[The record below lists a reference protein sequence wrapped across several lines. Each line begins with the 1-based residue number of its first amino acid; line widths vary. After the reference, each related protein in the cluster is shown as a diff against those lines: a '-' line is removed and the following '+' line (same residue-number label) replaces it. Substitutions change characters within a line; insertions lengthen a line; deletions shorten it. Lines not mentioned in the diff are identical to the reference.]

1 MAQGFT
7 IRDEDLKPFAGMKVP
22 PLGGG
27 AYKPPAA
34 VKPPLPM
41 SAQGKSFG
49 AAGGFT
55 MPGGIPGRP
64 QGFDLPLFGKMPSM
78 PGQPSPVKP
87 GVGAPMPLPG
97 TPTLNTPKPPTPM
110 TLATPATPSAAPVAE
125 KPALPISLRAPGLPS
140 AAPAEPAM
148 SPEAV
153 DAAKSQ
159 AAAGQGAQSAR
170 AEQERKNAAATEAQ
184 RNQAAAGQGAQS
196 ARAEQE
202 RKNAAATEAQKNQA
216 ATGQEA
222 TAGAAAQAA
231 KNAAATASMKNQA
244 AAMADAEKRRRTPDT
259 HPAASSTPPATW
271 GDSLADF
278 QDFYAK
284 MVNDPEGFFK
294 QYFAT
299 ATNRIIQSMGMM
311 NQSERDAMQ
320 MRINQDPSAK
330 MIDMQKYG
338 LQGAFMVNQEQRNRS
353 EKNFNTLVSNGMF
366 DQAASSLQ
374 GMIDKDFPGLG
385 ITVDAGV
392 LRGRDALNRSD
403 QDDAMDMIRTTA
415 LTDKAAA
422 VTQANAMIAANPG
435 RFPPGMTGEQWVNNA
450 LEDEKRGQYSMSQFS
465 SKMDRVREIATVDP
479 VGATAM
485 LQAIMDDPAYKS
497 WFPEGATADQIIK
510 SFQAGN
516 TSKNLQ
522 ESQTI
527 QEEINRL
534 AASPTASFDEALGLY
549 DDLFR
554 LTGRDA
560 VKDGKRLTLEQINTL
575 RTGDGL
581 GEFQKDAQGNIVD
594 ETGISLTDED
604 YTDLA
609 YRKDFADRQ
618 KTENEAP
625 LMDIYNQVMKSPDAI
640 KFTNPEFFIG
650 GKDALKNWAVAV
662 SESGLKFI
670 RDPNTGQM
678 VPDLSG
684 TEKPW
689 DDPALAP
696 MFYTWPKANFD
707 ATGQVTKDANGN
719 PIYDGGGDVYGET
732 LNGEKVM
739 ATADDEAMDNLYFKY
754 RRQGGNLTAKEW
766 YFATAGGTL
775 PPDVSRVPKDV
786 TAGAKVIAGL
796 PGDPKTGEMTGN
808 LAAFNSVLKAD
819 ATAETS
825 LKVLNGV
832 TTSQWQALAADPDAY
847 TKVVSAAQAS
857 GAIKAVETAI
867 PELASMNQISDWL
880 KKIGVTPATVSA
892 HDGSAFEWQ
901 KGKEPIISYNG
912 KMYKLTLIKS
922 KVYYAGRNHRTTTIE
937 AIDLETGSPITL
949 MREEHHVS

>member
-7 IRDEDLKPFAGMKVP
+7 LRDEDLKPFAGMKVP

-49 AAGGFT
+49 ASGGFT
-55 MPGGIPGRP
+55 MPGGIPGMPKPGPIGPGPGPTAPIPGKP

-87 GVGAPMPLPG
+87 SVGAPMPLPG

-110 TLATPATPSAAPVAE
+110 TLATPAT
-125 KPALPISLRAPGLPS
+125 R
-140 AAPAEPAM
+140 PAEPAM

-153 DAAKSQ
+153 DAAKS
-159 AAAGQGAQSAR
+159 
-170 AEQERKNAAATEAQ
+170 
-184 RNQAAAGQGAQS
+184 QAAAGQGAQS

-244 AAMADAEKRRRTPDT
+244 AAMADADKRRRTPDT

-284 MVNDPEGFFK
+284 IFNDQEGVFK

-299 ATNRIIQSMGMM
+299 ATNSIIQSMGMM

-320 MRINQDPSAK
+320 MRINQDPSLAGQGAGVAAMKILTSDQNFNMGQMFGEMSQDARAK

-594 ETGISLTDED
+594 ETCISLTDED

-625 LMDIYNQVMKSPDAI
+625 WMDIYNQVMKSPDAI

-650 GKDALKNWAVAV
+650 GKDALTNWAGAG

-786 TAGAKVIAGL
+786 TAGAKV
-796 PGDPKTGEMTGN
+796 N
-808 LAAFNSVLKAD
+808 
-819 ATAETS
+819 
-825 LKVLNGV
+825 
-832 TTSQWQALAADPDAY
+832 
-847 TKVVSAAQAS
+847 
-857 GAIKAVETAI
+857 
-867 PELASMNQISDWL
+867 
-880 KKIGVTPATVSA
+880 
-892 HDGSAFEWQ
+892 
-901 KGKEPIISYNG
+901 
-912 KMYKLTLIKS
+912 
-922 KVYYAGRNHRTTTIE
+922 
-937 AIDLETGSPITL
+937 
-949 MREEHHVS
+949 